1 MNIKD
6 VKNYNVKHKQ
16 WTQYFPPIPD
26 KADLQ
31 TSFPP
36 TTVKLSN
43 PTCTWR
49 EIVCRDSQVVGLYGV
64 KHREDGQKCMKV
76 NVG

>member
-1 MNIKD
+1 MPYSD
-6 VKNYNVKHKQ
+6 VKYRTKNGGRRTLFLIKQ
-16 WTQYFPPIPD
+16 TFEHSF
-26 KADLQ
+26 LQ
-31 TSFPP
+31 LQEN
-36 TTVKLSN
+36 LSN

-49 EIVCRDSQVVGLYGV
+49 EIVCRDSQVVGLNGV